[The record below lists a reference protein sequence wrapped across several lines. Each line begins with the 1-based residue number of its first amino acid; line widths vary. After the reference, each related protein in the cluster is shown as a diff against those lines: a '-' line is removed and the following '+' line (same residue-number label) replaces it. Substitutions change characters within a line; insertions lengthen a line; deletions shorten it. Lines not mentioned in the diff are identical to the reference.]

1 MRTSDLNGMSV
12 PAIWR
17 TAQPPLK
24 PQVIFGTL
32 HKSTL
37 LCSLIRESSRK
48 GGERMSELQAFAAE
62 EDGVAV
68 VEIVLILL
76 VLIALVLV
84 FKSQITKVLKN
95 ILSKVSS
102 QSNSV

>member
-1 MRTSDLNGMSV
+1 MN
-12 PAIWR
+12 
-17 TAQPPLK
+17 
-24 PQVIFGTL
+24 
-32 HKSTL
+32 
-37 LCSLIRESSRK
+37 
-48 GGERMSELQAFAAE
+48 ELRAFAAE

-84 FKSQITKVLKN
+84 FKTQITKVLKN

>member
-1 MRTSDLNGMSV
+1 MKQSG
-12 PAIWR
+12 
-17 TAQPPLK
+17 
-24 PQVIFGTL
+24 
-32 HKSTL
+32 
-37 LCSLIRESSRK
+37 K
-48 GGERMSELQAFAAE
+48 GGGTMNELRAFAAE

-84 FKSQITKVLKN
+84 FKTQITKVLKN

>member
-1 MRTSDLNGMSV
+1 MNE
-12 PAIWR
+12 
-17 TAQPPLK
+17 LK
-24 PQVIFGTL
+24 
-32 HKSTL
+32 
-37 LCSLIRESSRK
+37 
-48 GGERMSELQAFAAE
+48 AFWAE

-84 FKSQITKVLKN
+84 FKDQITKTLKS
-95 ILSKVSS
+95 ILSKVES